1 LLFLVEPGAAII
13 QAEKALRLSPRDTNI
28 WGVYGLLGWCRLLL
42 NEVDQAIDL
51 LIKARASHP
60 RVWWV
65 HFVLAGA
72 LGLKGNFDQ
81 AKTAQAGSMQI
92 KPEVDSIRR
101 FLVYFPSASNKTY
114 WALQER
120 TLNEG
125 LRRIGF
131 PDK

>member
-1 LLFLVEPGAAII
+1 M
-13 QAEKALRLSPRDTNI
+13 QAEKAFRLSPRDTNI

-42 NEVDQAIDL
+42 NEVEQAIEL
-51 LIKARASHP
+51 LIKTRTSHP

-72 LGLKGNFDQ
+72 LGLKGDLDG
-81 AKTAQAGSMQI
+81 AKAALASSLRI
-92 KPEVDSIRR
+92 KLEVTSVGH
-101 FLVYFPSASNKTY
+101 FLTYFPYSSNEPY
-114 WALQER
+114 WTLQDA

-131 PDK
+131 PDR

>member
-1 LLFLVEPGAAII
+1 MI

-28 WGVYGLLGWCRLLL
+28 WGVYGLLGWCQLLL
-42 NEVDQAIDL
+42 NEVEQAIEL
-51 LIKARASHP
+51 LIKARTSHP

-72 LGLKGNFDQ
+72 LALKGDFDG
-81 AKTAQAGSMQI
+81 AKAALAGSLRI
-92 KPEVDSIRR
+92 KPEVTSVGQ
-101 FLVYFPSASNKTY
+101 FLIYFPYCSNEPY
-114 WALQER
+114 WTLQDR

-131 PDK
+131 PEE